1 MVIALALFIFFF
13 GIVMASL
20 AAAALWFRWRDERR
34 ARLRMERMRK
44 LNMSFRPWR
53 EE

>member
-1 MVIALALFIFFF
+1 VVIALALFIFFF

-20 AAAALWFRWRDERR
+20 AAASLWFRWLDERHTR
-34 ARLRMERMRK
+34 TRLDRMRK
-44 LNMSFRPWR
+44 LNMSFG